1 MNDLVPEEQGLLS
14 DAAEPAFDSP
24 AHQHLARQQDAGSQN
39 FASRNYL
46 VDTTSSFV
54 PSTSQLQRAINQ
66 SLMTRPE
73 SNKLSEPVLP
83 VHMDKRETMC

>member
-24 AHQHLARQQDAGSQN
+24 AHQLRHHEAASQN
-39 FASRNYL
+39 LAAKNIL
-46 VDTTSSFV
+46 VETTSTFL

-66 SLMTRPE
+66 GPMSLNFLRP
-73 SNKLSEPVLP
+73 
-83 VHMDKRETMC
+83 